1 MMILLLSG
9 VGLMT
14 WSPISFGLSMGDKEE
29 NTLVFEK
36 LSIKVRTYI
45 FNNMNFFRQI
55 DFEKKKFMRFINNY
69 STYIFR
75 ITKLRS

>member
-1 MMILLLSG
+1 
-9 VGLMT
+9 MT

>member
-36 LSIKVRTYI
+36 LSIKVRI
-45 FNNMNFFRQI
+45 F
-55 DFEKKKFMRFINNY
+55 
-69 STYIFR
+69 ST
-75 ITKLRS
+75 K